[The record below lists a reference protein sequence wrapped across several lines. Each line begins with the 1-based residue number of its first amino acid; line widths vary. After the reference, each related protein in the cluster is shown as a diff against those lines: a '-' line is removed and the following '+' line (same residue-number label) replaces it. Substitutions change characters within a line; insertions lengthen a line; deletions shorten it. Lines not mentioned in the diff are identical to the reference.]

1 MTKEQVVVVTVTVT
15 AIAVLGVVLRA
26 LLTKG

>member
-1 MTKEQVVVVTVTVT
+1 MSKEQVVVVCFAIT

-26 LLTKG
+26 LLTR

>member
-1 MTKEQVVVVTVTVT
+1 MTKEQVVVISFTLA

-26 LLTKG
+26 ILTK